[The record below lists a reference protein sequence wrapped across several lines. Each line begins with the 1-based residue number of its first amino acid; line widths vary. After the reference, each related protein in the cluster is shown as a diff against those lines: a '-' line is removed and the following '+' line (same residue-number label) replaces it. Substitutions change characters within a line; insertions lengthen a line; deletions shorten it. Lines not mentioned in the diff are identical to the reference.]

1 VTVKYKI
8 MTIAVTS
15 LLPLGF
21 AASASASDLTTEHAV
36 TFTVADARSISV
48 AVTGSENN
56 TLDFGAISTT
66 GTKTLADAVTVTF
79 STPGND
85 EGIEVMLVDSG
96 GLAVSLPTGV
106 TMSSAAKAISGTT
119 DATTRDV
126 PVSSGGQVLY
136 GFFVE
141 PHLNKSFDVDFTLT
155 TTAAAT
161 GTGNYFIQY
170 RMFED

>member
-1 VTVKYKI
+1 MRNKL
-8 MTIAVTS
+8 IAVVAAS
-15 LLPLGF
+15 VLPLGF
-21 AASASASDLTTEHAV
+21 AATASATDLTTQHAV
-36 TFTVADARSISV
+36 TYTVADARSISV

-56 TLDFGAISTT
+56 TLDFGAIATT

-96 GLAVSLPTGV
+96 GLSAQLPTEV
-106 TMSSAAKAISGTT
+106 TMSAAAKAISGTT

-155 TTAAAT
+155 TDGAAT

>member
-1 VTVKYKI
+1 MKYKI
-8 MTIAVTS
+8 MTIAVAS

-48 AVTGSENN
+48 AVTGSVNN
-56 TLDFGAISTT
+56 TLDFGTISTAEE
-66 GTKTLADAVTVTF
+66 KTLADAVTVTF

-106 TMSSAAKAISGTT
+106 TMSAAAKAISGTT
-119 DATTRDV
+119 KAEVRTPAV
-126 PVSSGGQVLY
+126 GSFGQLLY
-136 GFFVE
+136 GFFDE